1 MSSLLGAF
9 AAAQPLTSVGP
20 LHRPAGAVEARAPMP
35 ASFRL
40 NVSTPAPFRLGAIR
54 QAEMDAVAPNPQ
66 LPMMGVE
73 RSLDR
78 VAQNAGEWLALEDGT
93 AVWRMAVQSDGASG
107 VRVHFRDFAVGGGS
121 VWVYSE
127 DRSQVY
133 GPYTGAGAD
142 GSGEFWSHAVFADSA
157 VVEYLAEQ
165 RTETVPFSVNRIA
178 HLLASEQT
186 MSAGSC
192 ELDVMCYS
200 PWAGISSGVGMYI
213 FQSGGGTYACSGSLV
228 NNSANDAKPYFL
240 TANHCIST
248 QAMAQTVEV
257 FWKYQ
262 SASCNGAAPSLSNSP
277 TTLGGTYLTS
287 ANIENGDFSLML
299 LAYLP
304 NNSLTFYGW
313 NSSATALGMGGP
325 AVGMHHPQAD
335 YTRIVFGVREPDA
348 TVQIGSDVAAA
359 SMFYQIQATAG
370 VIEAG
375 SSGSPLFTP
384 DERVIGTL
392 TYGPGGSACSINP
405 FVAGYARF
413 STAYPS
419 LSKYLSPTGIS
430 GVTVTPSPTSVSA
443 AWTIG
448 SAAPAAQDNQLRT
461 ATTTAVA
468 LTDTASQSWIGLSA
482 TSLSVSSSKAASLSV
497 TLNTAS
503 FTLVGTYSGSIA
515 LTGTGVSISIPVQV
529 TVTAAAVAVVPA
541 PSSLTVGWTIGT
553 TPPVAQTIQLST
565 ASGSAVALTAKA
577 SQTWIGLAASS
588 LSVSLSKPATLSV
601 SLNTASFTTAAAYTG
616 TITLTGT
623 GVSVSIPVQV
633 NVSAAGTATTVTPA
647 PVSLGATWTIGST
660 APANQSV
667 QLSTASTAAVSLTV
681 RANQSWI
688 ALSAASLSVSQS
700 KPATLLVALSTSSF
714 TAAGQYSGAITIAG
728 TNVSIAIPVL
738 VTVNTAATIVTGGQS
753 TLIPF
758 VQDGSGVATSFSLLN
773 PYASPTVASLSFY
786 SATGAPA
793 AIATGSVA
801 AAWQNLTIPA
811 YGTAT
816 ITTGG
821 TSSPQQQAFAIVTTG
836 DATKRLATV
845 AQVGQDLVAPS
856 AAVTPPFVVPFDAT
870 STATTT
876 LYIFNPATSGSVSL
890 ALAVY
895 NTAGTLLGSGTIAV
909 PAQQQGTV
917 AMSRTASAF
926 AGQKG
931 TLLVTGSAPVWAMG
945 VRVDSG
951 GRIDMV
957 PPQAH

>member
-1 MSSLLGAF
+1 M
-9 AAAQPLTSVGP
+9 GP
-20 LHRPAGAVEARAPMP
+20 LHRPASNAIEARAPMP

-40 NVSTPAPFRLGAIR
+40 SVSTPAPFRLGAVR
-54 QAEMDAVAPNPQ
+54 QVELDAVVRHPQ

-78 VAQNAGEWLALEDGT
+78 AAQNAGEWLSLGDGT
-93 AVWRMAVQSDGASG
+93 TAWRMAVQSDGASG
-107 VRVHFRDFAVGGGS
+107 VRVHFRDFAVGHGS

-133 GPYTGAGAD
+133 GPYTG
-142 GSGEFWSHAVFADSA
+142 SGTDESGDFWSHTVFADTA
-157 VVEYLAEQ
+157 VVEYLTER
-165 RTETVPFSVNRIA
+165 RTETVPFSVDRVA
-178 HLLASEQT
+178 HLTASEQT
-186 MSAGSC
+186 MSVGSC
-192 ELDVMCYS
+192 ELDAMCYS
-200 PWAGISSGVGMYI
+200 PWSSIASGVGMYI

-248 QAMAQTVEV
+248 QAMAQSVEV

-262 SASCNGAAPSLSNSP
+262 SATCNGAAPSLSASP
-277 TTLGGTYLTS
+277 TTLGATYMAS
-287 ANIENGDFSLML
+287 APMASGDFSLIL
-299 LAYLP
+299 LSYLP

-313 NSSATALGMGGP
+313 NSSATALAIGGS

-335 YTRIVFGVREPDA
+335 YTRIVFGQRAADA
-348 TVQIGSDVAAA
+348 TAQIGTDIAPA
-359 SMFYQIQATAG
+359 SMFYQVRTTAG

-384 DERVIGTL
+384 DELVVGTL

-405 FVAGYARF
+405 FVAGYGRF
-413 STAYPS
+413 STAYSS
-419 LSKYLSPTGIS
+419 LSKYLSPAGTS
-430 GVTVTPSPTSVSA
+430 GVTVTPSPVSVSA

-448 SAAPAAQDNQLRT
+448 ATAPAAQSIQLST
-461 ATTTAVA
+461 ASTTAVA
-468 LTDTASQSWIGLSA
+468 LTATANQSWIGLSA
-482 TSLSVSSSKAASLSV
+482 TSLSVSSTRTASLSV

-503 FTLVGTYSGSIA
+503 FTLVGTYSGSIT
-515 LTGTGVSISIPVQV
+515 LTGTGVSVSIPVQV

-553 TPPVAQTIQLST
+553 ANPAAQTIQLST
-565 ASGSAVALTAKA
+565 ASTSAVALTVKA
-577 SQTWIGLAASS
+577 SQTWIGLTASS
-588 LSVSLSKPATLSV
+588 VSVSLSKPAILSV
-601 SLNTASFTTAAAYTG
+601 SVNTASFTAAASYTG

-633 NVSAAGTATTVTPA
+633 NVSAASTATTVTPTPA
-647 PVSLGATWTIGST
+647 SLGATWTIGSS

-667 QLSTASTAAVSLTV
+667 QLSAASTAAVSLTV

-688 ALSAASLSVSQS
+688 VLSAASLSVSQS
-700 KPATLLVALSTSSF
+700 KPVTLLVALSTSSF
-714 TAAGQYSGAITIAG
+714 AAAGQYSGAISITG

-738 VTVNTAATIVTGGQS
+738 VTVNAAATVVSGGQS

-758 VQDGSGVATSFSLLN
+758 VLDGSGVSTSFSVVN
-773 PYASPTVASLSFY
+773 PYATPTVASLSFY
-786 SATGAPA
+786 SATGAPT
-793 AIATGSVA
+793 AIATGSAA

-816 ITTGG
+816 IATAG
-821 TSSPQQQAFAIVTTG
+821 TSSPQKQVFAIVTTG
-836 DATKRLATV
+836 DASKRLAAV
-845 AQVGQDLVAPS
+845 AQVGPDLVAPS
-856 AAVTPPFVVPFDAT
+856 AAVMPPFVVPFDAT

-876 LYIFNPATSGSVSL
+876 LYIFNPATSGSASL
-890 ALAVY
+890 GIAVY
-895 NTAGTLLGSGTIAV
+895 NGAGSALGSGSIVV

-917 AMSRTASAF
+917 AMSKSVTAF

-931 TLLVTGSAPVWAMG
+931 TLLVTGSAPVWAMA

-951 GRIDMV
+951 GRINMV